1 MSHSSPIDF
10 LAAARIHH
18 NTLELQQNYDRID
31 VNYKEV
37 NGTRIEAAVLVPK
50 VLSAK
55 KTTAPVIVHLHG
67 GGFMVG
73 SNLDPALLADWYG
86 SPR

>member
-18 NTLELQQNYDRID
+18 NTLELQENYDRID

-37 NGTRIEAAVLVPK
+37 KGAGIETAVLVPK

-55 KTTAPVIVHLHG
+55 KKTAPIIVHLHG
-67 GGFMVG
+67 GGFIVG
-73 SNLDPALLADWYG
+73 TNLDPALLADW
-86 SPR
+86 